1 MSDPAVSL
9 RQVFC
14 LHRTDQGDAA
24 ALQGLSLELGRGE
37 RVCVIGPS
45 GAGKTTLLR
54 VIAGLQAPSAGS
66 VQVFGQES
74 GRISAR
80 GRARLR
86 HQWIGFLDQHAES
99 TLSPALTAAQSVAL
113 PLALRGT
120 SRAESRIRVA
130 ELLHAT
136 GLSGRADAR
145 TTELSGGERQRV
157 ALCAAL
163 AHRPGLLLADEPT
176 AELDEGTARA
186 TAAAIAALAEAEQTT
201 VLVVSHDPALADAA
215 QRTLRIRDGRI
226 VEERGDSDAALVVAQ
241 GGWVQLPRALRQAA
255 NITTAVRA
263 RSQPGAIVLSSAPD
277 GVASPPEPAEY
288 SEPTTRPG
296 SPTTVRLSEVTRSR
310 GRGRARRVVL
320 HGLTTDFE
328 PGRLTALTGPSGSGK
343 TTLLDLVAGLDRADT
358 GEVRLDGVDLGRLG
372 AESLAALR
380 RGRIGYL
387 TQEPAPVGFLSAIEN
402 VTLALRVRGLTT
414 GPALMQARVILSA
427 LGLEDRLQQ
436 RVSRL
441 SGGEAQRVALAAALA
456 GAQGLLLVD
465 EPTSR
470 LDRRSAALVAQTL
483 RSTVAAGHTVICA
496 THDDGLIRAADA
508 RIELALA

>member
-9 RQVFC
+9 RDVFC

-24 ALQGLSLELGRGE
+24 ALQGLSLELDRGE
-37 RVCVIGPS
+37 RVCVVGPS

-66 VQVFGQES
+66 VQVFGQDP

-86 HQWIGFLDQHAES
+86 HRWIGFLDQHAES

-113 PLALRGT
+113 PLALRGA
-120 SRAESRIRVA
+120 SRAESRIRVD
-130 ELLHAT
+130 ELLEAT
-136 GLSGRADAR
+136 GLGGRAGAR

-176 AELDEGTARA
+176 AELDADTAQA
-186 TAAAIAALAEAEQTT
+186 TAAVIAALAEAQQTT

-226 VEERGDSDAALVVAQ
+226 VEERGDNDAALVVAH
-241 GGWVQLPRALRQAA
+241 GGWVQLPRALRRAA

-263 RSQPGAIVLSSAPD
+263 RSEAGAIVLSSAPD
-277 GVASPPEPAEY
+277 GAGSPPKLAACSEPA
-288 SEPTTRPG
+288 THPG
-296 SPTTVRLSEVTRSR
+296 SPTTVSLSEVTRSR

-320 HGLTTDFE
+320 HGLTADFGA
-328 PGRLTALTGPSGSGK
+328 GRLTAVTGPSGSGK
-343 TTLLDLVAGLDRADT
+343 TTLLDLLAGLDRADA
-358 GEVRLDGVDLGRLG
+358 GEVLARRRRCRPARRRVAGRP
-372 AESLAALR
+372 APA
-380 RGRIGYL
+380 RIGYL

-402 VTLALRVRGLTT
+402 VMLALRVRGLST
-414 GPALMQARVILSA
+414 GPALVRARAILIA
-427 LGLEDRLQQ
+427 LGLEGRLAQ

-470 LDRRSAALVAQTL
+470 LDRRCAALVAQTL
-483 RSTVAAGHTVICA
+483 ASTAAAGHTVICA
-496 THDDGLIRAADA
+496 THDEGLIAPPTPGLTSAP
-508 RIELALA
+508 L